1 MDGASRMQRIWH
13 ITLPSIKGT
22 ISIML
27 IMSLGGLIGGAMFE
41 PCYLLYNSLN
51 ASKSEILQTYTL
63 KVGLTQ
69 GRYSY
74 GTAVGLFQSVIS
86 IILVLISNQASKW
99 ISGIGLF

>member
-1 MDGASRMQRIWH
+1 MQRIWH

-74 GTAVGLFQSVIS
+74 GTAVGLF
-86 IILVLISNQASKW
+86 K
-99 ISGIGLF
+99 SGISLLLTVASYRIAYKVAGYRIF